1 MMSLLLKNLYIIT
14 VDETGSIICNGSIG
28 IRGKQIEYIGDYYK
42 GIEAKYNRVLDLK
55 GKAAMPGF
63 VNAHNHSAMTLL
75 RNYADDMK
83 LMDWLF
89 DKIFPLEEKLKEED
103 IYWGSMLGIL
113 EMIKSGTTTFC
124 DMYMSM
130 DKTAEAVANSGIKA
144 ALGRGLQ
151 GDFSDDGNRLKEG
164 LKLYNNYHGTGDGR
178 IRINLAPHS
187 VYTCTPTYLKQ
198 IVEAAHDI
206 DAEIQIHLSETKD
219 EVSQCLEKYKMTPI
233 KLANEAGLLSGKTIA
248 AHCVAVDED
257 DMDILKSK
265 DVNVVHNPSSN
276 MKLGSGIAPISKMID
291 IGINVALGTDGA
303 SSNNNLDMLKEI
315 RFASYLQK
323 CSLEDPTVIN
333 ADEAIKI
340 ATINGA
346 KALGFM
352 ETGILKKGYAADI
365 IIFDIDKPHY
375 YPKFNIKSSIV
386 YSSNSSD
393 VETVIVDGKIIMEK
407 REVLNIDAEKA
418 MYKVQK
424 IAKRLTNS

>member
-1 MMSLLLKNLYIIT
+1 MSLLLKNLYVIT
-14 VDETGSIICNGSIG
+14 ADETGSIICDGSIG
-28 IRGKQIEYIGDYYK
+28 ITGKQIDYIGDYYK

-63 VNAHNHSAMTLL
+63 VNAHNHVAMTLL

-89 DKIFPLEEKLKEED
+89 NKIFPMEEKLKEED

-124 DMYMSM
+124 DMYMFM
-130 DKTAEAVANSGIKA
+130 DRTAETVMYSGIKA

-151 GDFSDDGNRLKEG
+151 GDFNDDGNRLKEG
-164 LKLYNNYHGTGDGR
+164 LNLYNNYHGKGDGR

-187 VYTCTPTYLKQ
+187 VYTCTPAYLKQ
-198 IVEAAHDI
+198 ITEAARDI

-233 KLANEAGLLSGKTIA
+233 KVADEVGLLSGKTIA
-248 AHCVAVDED
+248 AHCVAVNGED
-257 DMDILKSK
+257 IDILKSR
-265 DVNVVHNPSSN
+265 DVNIVHNPSSN
-276 MKLGSGIAPISKMID
+276 MKLGSGIAPINKMIN

-303 SSNNNLDMLKEI
+303 SSNNNLDMLKEM

-323 CSLEDPTVIN
+323 CILEDPTVIN

-346 KALGFM
+346 KALGFTD
-352 ETGILKKGYAADI
+352 TGMLKKGYAADI
-365 IIFDIDKPHY
+365 IIFDINKPRY
-375 YPKFNIKSSIV
+375 YPKYNIKSSIV

-407 REVLNIDAEKA
+407 GEVLSIDAEKV
-418 MYKVQK
+418 MYEAQK
-424 IAKRLTNS
+424 IARRLTSS